1 MSQTVGH
8 LDFFPN
14 GGKDMPGCQK
24 NILSQI
30 VDIEGIWEGTATTC
44 MKRFFLGENTCCVL
58 LNLLNILVLYKS
70 HIFYNKGLLIVS
82 PRYRLF
88 IGERWHEKTVGKKMY
103 L

>member
-14 GGKDMPGCQK
+14 GGIDMPGCQK

-30 VDIEGIWEGTATTC
+30 VDIDGIWEGKTIVC
-44 MKRFFLGENTCCVL
+44 MRGFSWEKICVVSSSFL
-58 LNLLNILVLYKS
+58 LNVLSMLTLYRT
-70 HIFYNKGLLIVS
+70 HIFYDKGLLIVS
-82 PRYRLF
+82 PRYGVF
-88 IGERWHEKTVGKKMY
+88 HWGKWHEGR